1 MKITLII
8 IKNQSNIHTCGV
20 NCACKHLNYLVAIG
34 LLYLLFSF
42 WMMTITAQSYLCLA
56 GLEQQFTFV
65 NIWKYYNT
73 VHSSVCIYS
82 AYI

>member
-42 WMMTITAQSYLCLA
+42 WMMTITAHSYLVS
-56 GLEQQFTFV
+56 GWTGS
-65 NIWKYYNT
+65 T
-73 VHSSVCIYS
+73 IYFCE
-82 AYI
+82 YMEIL